1 MNGNHEVLI
10 TVGCIL
16 LLGLG
21 TDMLGK
27 RTSLPRVSLLI
38 IFGAIIG
45 PSVLDIIPR
54 FFMDQFQ
61 IVAQIALVM
70 VGFLLGS
77 KFTPKAL
84 KENGRAIL
92 SV

>member
-84 KENGRAIL
+84 EENGRAIL